1 MSNVTLASNLTAV
14 TLAAATTVTTTT
26 TTTLIPNDTTVTIPP
41 LFSNGFEIGLRI
53 IYLLM
58 TFLGIGGNGLI
69 IYLIVSKKVGRTSF
83 NILLTNLSLADL
95 LANFFLYPYIF
106 IDIQGLDISQSTG
119 RVLCNFTIG
128 LTSFFICCV
137 VSFLTLTTISVNR
150 YICIN
155 HPLKFSWQ
163 QSKDGSKIFSVI
175 TWVISILVLSPN
187 FFSFVYLKQ
196 WGICRRE
203 WPNGLNGK
211 LYTLF
216 TALFGLLAPVLVLFY
231 TYIATVK
238 TLRNKVSDTVVV
250 QSIPQNTRRKT
261 VRLLGW
267 LIVVFA
273 LCWSP
278 FFIYWVLSR
287 YANVFSEG
295 NMGDIQRMRAIR
307 LTIIPATLHTI
318 ADPILYGLVSEQY
331 RVAVKKFFNMHTPM
345 DRSASLTTSISR
357 SITVRVRSNTYNEKS
372 SFSMKAIDE
381 EHRSKMT
388 PESAIVMS
396 HIRSRSKSIPADAK
410 KERHI
415 KSL

>member
-1 MSNVTLASNLTAV
+1 MANITLAASNLTII
-14 TLAAATTVTTTT
+14 TLAATTTLTTTT
-26 TTTLIPNDTTVTIPP
+26 TTATTTVIPKNTTVAIP
-41 LFSNGFEIGLRI
+41 ALFSNASEIAIRI

-58 TFLGIGGNGLI
+58 TFVGIGGNGLI
-69 IYLIVSKKVGRTSF
+69 IYLIVSRKVGRTSF
-83 NILLTNLSLADL
+83 NILLTNLSIADL
-95 LANFFLYPYIF
+95 LANIFLYPYIF
-106 IDIQGLDISQSTG
+106 IDIQGLNISESTG
-119 RVLCNFTIG
+119 RILCNFTIG
-128 LTSFFICCV
+128 LTAFFICCV
-137 VSFLTLTTISVNR
+137 VSFLTLTIISVNR

-175 TWVISILVLSPN
+175 TWVVSILVMSPN

-203 WPNGLNGK
+203 WPAGMNGK

-231 TYIATVK
+231 TYIATIK
-238 TLRNKVSDTVVV
+238 NLRTKVSDTVAV

-267 LIVVFA
+267 LMVVFV

-307 LTIIPATLHTI
+307 LTIIPATLNTI

-331 RVAVKKFFNMHTPM
+331 RVAVKKFFNMHTPIT
-345 DRSASLTTSISR
+345 RSASLTTPMSR
-357 SITVRVRSNTYNEKS
+357 SIAVRVRSNTYNEKS
-372 SFSMKAIDE
+372 SFSIKAIDE

-388 PESAIVMS
+388 PDSAIVMS
-396 HIRSRSKSIPADAK
+396 HIRSRTKSIPVDIN
-410 KERHI
+410 KEGR
-415 KSL
+415 